1 MPQNESNL
9 AFRSLI
15 IALIGCITGIISLSW
30 QGFTY
35 YQDSRESVSVKYSSM
50 PNIIKKVLTPRVEI
64 TNQGK
69 RDLYIKEVKF
79 NTLAVSS
86 SNPSTYEVFIS
97 KQSSNTPIPPGGFR
111 LYDMKQLS
119 YDDAMNL
126 LYQHRNNL
134 NIIAVSSRGK
144 VYKVDDIDSDLN
156 FACMFLDSAT
166 RK

>member
-1 MPQNESNL
+1 MPRNESNL
-9 AFRSLI
+9 AFWSLI

-35 YQDSRESVSVKYSSM
+35 YQDSRENVAVKYSSR
-50 PNIIKKVLTPRVEI
+50 PDIIKKVLTPRVEI

-79 NTLAVSS
+79 NTLASDS
-86 SNPSTYEVFIS
+86 SNPLTYEVFTS
-97 KQSSNTPIPPGGFR
+97 KQPNDTPIPPGGFR

-119 YDDAMNL
+119 YDDARNL

-134 NIIAVSSRGK
+134 NIIAVSSRDK
-144 VYKVDDIDSDLN
+144 AYKIDDIDSDLN
-156 FACMFLDSAT
+156 LACMVLDYAT